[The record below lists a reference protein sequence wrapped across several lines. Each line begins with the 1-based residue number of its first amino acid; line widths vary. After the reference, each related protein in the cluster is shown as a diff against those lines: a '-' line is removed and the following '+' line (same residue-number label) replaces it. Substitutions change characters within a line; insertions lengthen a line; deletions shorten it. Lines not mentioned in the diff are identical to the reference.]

1 MQCTVKVILGGF
13 LSLFILDLNDISTPA
28 LVHFS
33 SQVNDI
39 ETWYFINK
47 LQALIAGWIL
57 NYPNLARLLLPSQM
71 VLYLHLSLDLSQ
83 SGPCVSSWL
92 LSHCLML
99 NPSWFSPWFL
109 PHFFSSWF
117 FYMLISRNL

>member
-13 LSLFILDLNDISTPA
+13 LSLSILDLNDISTLA

-71 VLYLHLSLDLSQ
+71 VLYLHLSLDLAQ

-92 LSHCLML
+92 LSNCLIL
-99 NPSWFSPWFL
+99 NPPWFSPWFL
-109 PHFFSSWF
+109 PPFLLLMVLLYAH
-117 FYMLISRNL
+117 L